1 MALDSTILK
10 SGTLKGKPIYNY
22 GLSNFGCETTCGT
35 KQNWSLSIS
44 PAITGNKT
52 RIKVNKF
59 MSVFTISMDAES
71 TEGGICKGDWE
82 KVSDPAKHQIEVNL
96 KIYDGNTILS
106 NNTYFVRGGSP
117 VSIPITEFGRY
128 NFTIKTKEWG
138 EECTEPKNTS
148 TVNIFVEEST
158 SQQETGGNGGGEID
172 TTSSLDNDKVKYVLA
187 TAIGAGVMIIISN
200 LIKND

>member
-1 MALDSTILK
+1 MAQDSTILK

-22 GLSNFGCETTCGT
+22 GVGNFGCETTCGT

-44 PAITGNKT
+44 PAITGSKT

-59 MSVFTISMDAES
+59 MSVFTISMNAES

-82 KVSDPAKHQIEVNL
+82 KVSDLAKHQIEVNL
-96 KIYDGNTILS
+96 KIFDGNTILS
-106 NNTYFVRGGSP
+106 NNSYFVRGGSP

-138 EECTEPKNTS
+138 EKCTKPKNTS
-148 TVNIFVEEST
+148 TVNIYVEEST
-158 SQQETGGNGGGEID
+158 SQQDNGGSDGGVTD
-172 TTSSLDNDKVKYVLA
+172 TTSVLDNDKAKYVLA
-187 TAIGAGVMIIISN
+187 TAIGAGVMILLSS